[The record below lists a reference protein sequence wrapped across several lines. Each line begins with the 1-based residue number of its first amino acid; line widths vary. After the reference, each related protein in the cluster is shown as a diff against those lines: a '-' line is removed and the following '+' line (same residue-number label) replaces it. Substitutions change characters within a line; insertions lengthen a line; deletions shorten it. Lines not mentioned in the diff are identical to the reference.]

1 MVDKNKFKEI
11 VLMEKEQSLH
21 ISRVPTKI
29 KQKFV
34 EVANEEFSQDYGMC
48 LKWCL
53 EQALEYQ
60 QMKPLL
66 TMNFQ
71 PEKSTP
77 IGEEEQP
84 AEHTMLS
91 GRKVKGGKK
100 NE

>member
-1 MVDKNKFKEI
+1 MVDKKEFEKI
-11 VLMEKEQSLH
+11 VLMEKERSIH
-21 ISRVPTKI
+21 IGRVPTKT
-29 KQKFV
+29 KKKFV

-60 QMKPLL
+60 QMKPLF

-77 IGEEEQP
+77 ITEEEKP
-84 AEHTMLS
+84 EEHTMLS